1 MDYFEIQTRKI
12 VERALEEDLGWGDVT
27 TDNLIPD
34 DVDAEGS
41 IVSRRG
47 GIVCGVG
54 VVKMVF
60 ESVDPDLELRVM
72 LEDGESMRPE
82 DVIAVVKGKAAS
94 ILRGERVALNF
105 LQRMSGIATETAR
118 YVEAVRGLPVRIA
131 DTRKTAPG
139 LRVID
144 KYAVRVGGGLNHR
157 LHLGDGVLIK
167 DNHLAILNAR
177 GVPLKEVVSR
187 IQQNSPRILHVEVEA
202 KSVDEAEAAAEARAD
217 IILLDNMD
225 IDMMKAATEA
235 IAGRALIEASGGMT
249 LDIVRDVAETGV
261 DFISVGALTHSV
273 KSMDIALELKLL

>member
-1 MDYFEIQTRKI
+1 
-12 VERALEEDLGWGDVT
+12 
-27 TDNLIPD
+27 
-34 DVDAEGS
+34 
-41 IVSRRG
+41 
-47 GIVCGVG
+47 
-54 VVKMVF
+54 
-60 ESVDPDLELRVM
+60 
-72 LEDGESMRPE
+72 
-82 DVIAVVKGKAAS
+82 
-94 ILRGERVALNF
+94 
-105 LQRMSGIATETAR
+105 
-118 YVEAVRGLPVRIA
+118 
-131 DTRKTAPG
+131 
-139 LRVID
+139 
-144 KYAVRVGGGLNHR
+144 VRVGGGLNHR

-187 IQQNSPRILHVEVEA
+187 MQQNSPRILHVEVEA
-202 KSVDEAEAAAEARAD
+202 KSVDEAEAAAEAAAD

>member
-12 VERALEEDLGWGDVT
+12 VKRALEEDLGWGDVT

-60 ESVDPDLELRVM
+60 ESVDPDLELQVM

-105 LQRMSGIATETAR
+105 LQRMSGIATETAC

-177 GVPLKEVVSR
+177 GVLLKEAVSR

-202 KSVDEAEAAAEARAD
+202 KSVDEAEAAAEAGAD

-249 LDIVRDVAETGV
+249 LNIVRGVAETGV

>member
-12 VERALEEDLGWGDVT
+12 VKRALEEDLGWGDVT

-60 ESVDPDLELRVM
+60 ESVDPDLELQVM

-144 KYAVRVGGGLNHR
+144 KYAVRVGGGMNHR

-177 GVPLKEVVSR
+177 GVLLKEVVSR

-202 KSVDEAEAAAEARAD
+202 KSVDEAEAAAEAGAD

>member
-12 VERALEEDLGWGDVT
+12 VKRALEEDLGWGDVT

-60 ESVDPDLELRVM
+60 ESVDPDLELQVM
-72 LEDGESMRPE
+72 LEDGESMRPD

-144 KYAVRVGGGLNHR
+144 KYAVRVGGGMNHR

-177 GVPLKEVVSR
+177 GVLLKEVVSR

-202 KSVDEAEAAAEARAD
+202 KSVDEAEAAAEAGAD

-249 LDIVRDVAETGV
+249 LDIIRGVAETGV